1 MRKFISLIVT
11 LVVATVGVSFALLND
26 QAVYID
32 LYLRDVELPLSV
44 LMAATLLVGGAL
56 GVLVS
61 VFALLRRQRECA
73 RIQRK
78 LRESENELRELR
90 RLPLKDPA

>member
-1 MRKFISLIVT
+1 MRKIISLIVT

-26 QAVYID
+26 QSVHVD

-44 LMAATLLVGGAL
+44 LMVATLLAGGVL

-61 VFALLRRQRECA
+61 LFALLRRHRECA
-73 RIQRK
+73 RIERR